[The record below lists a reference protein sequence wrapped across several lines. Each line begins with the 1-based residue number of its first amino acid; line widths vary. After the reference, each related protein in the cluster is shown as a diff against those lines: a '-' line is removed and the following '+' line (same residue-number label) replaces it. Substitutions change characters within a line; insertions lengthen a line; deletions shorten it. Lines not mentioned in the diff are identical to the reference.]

1 MLRILD
7 LKIVVRVRVKF
18 LIQLDK
24 DGFLSGSIFTSC
36 HACYK
41 QSCTYTPKRPSMD
54 MKSYALYEARYQK
67 RQDWLCRRGIVR
79 YCGYNEVY

>member
-1 MLRILD
+1 MRYISFTLMLWVLD

-18 LIQLDK
+18 PIQLDK

-36 HACYK
+36 PACYT
-41 QSCTYTPKRPSMD
+41 SSPALHSRERPSMD

-67 RQDWLCRRGIVR
+67 RQDWNV
-79 YCGYNEVY
+79 